1 MIYVFVG
8 NCDEVKRDTTDDIA
22 QSEQTTQSKNGLS
35 FDKPFSNLMEAKTYY
50 PASILIKYI

>member
-1 MIYVFVG
+1 MIYGFVG

-35 FDKPFSNLMEAKTYY
+35 FDKPLSNFTEAKTYY
-50 PASILIKYI
+50 PASILIKYK